1 LSILL
6 NCTNAGNSI
15 VKLDD
20 LSEVEKISKKYNLQ
34 VLKTFSHLQN
44 AIFQSNKPGKIL
56 TINESISMELGIISS
71 EVEALEN
78 ACVACDDPKT

>member
-1 LSILL
+1 MSILR
-6 NCTNAGNSI
+6 NCSNAGNSI
-15 VKLDD
+15 VKLGD
-20 LSEVEKISKKYNLQ
+20 LSEVGKISKKYNLQ
-34 VLKTFSHLQN
+34 VLKTFYHFQN
-44 AIFQSNKPGKIL
+44 AIFQTNKPGKIL